1 VKFADNVLARAEIYS
16 ILAYGNWIG
25 MVNFRGSENGRAN
38 RLADFI
44 AGIGEFNIA
53 VAILFG
59 YDRYDFDA

>member
-1 VKFADNVLARAEIYS
+1 
-16 ILAYGNWIG
+16 
-25 MVNFRGSENGRAN
+25 MVNFRGSENGCAN
-38 RLADFI
+38 RSADFI

>member
-1 VKFADNVLARAEIYS
+1 MKFADNVMVRGGIYS
-16 ILAYGNWIG
+16 ILDYGKWMR
-25 MVNFRGSENGRAN
+25 MVNFRGSENGCAN
-38 RLADFI
+38 RSADFI